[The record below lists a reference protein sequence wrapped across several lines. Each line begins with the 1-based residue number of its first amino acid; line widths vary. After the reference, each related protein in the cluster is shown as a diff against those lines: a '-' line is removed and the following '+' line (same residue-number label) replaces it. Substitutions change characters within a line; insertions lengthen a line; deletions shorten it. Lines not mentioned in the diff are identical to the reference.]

1 LKIKKAADSFN
12 TIIQGKQIEII
23 ETFKFE
29 IFDNNETVVEYN
41 TKTKYGRKQYSI
53 YGSVNLR

>member
-1 LKIKKAADSFN
+1 MKIKKAADSFN
-12 TIIQGKQIEII
+12 TIIQVKQIEII

-29 IFDNNETVVEYN
+29 IIDNNETVVEYN

-53 YGSVNLR
+53 HT